1 MYKKTITLT
10 IAFLSLLGL
19 NLKNSFADDLIMAR
33 STEAFPETMLSLQ
46 NVIKEQGYKPSRV
59 QRVDIGLTKS
69 GYKTDKYRVVFFGKS
84 EEIKSVSQQLPALIP
99 YLPLKISIFAEAEQT
114 IIVTL
119 NPITFDKMYPD
130 SNLTPVFKR
139 WAEDINI
146 MFKKLQ
152 SGN

>member
-1 MYKKTITLT
+1 MYKKIITLT
-10 IAFLSLLGL
+10 IAVLCLLGL

-46 NVIKEQGYKPSRV
+46 NVIKEQGYIPSRV

-84 EEIKSVSQQLPALIP
+84 EEIKSISQQLPAIIP

-119 NPITFDKMYPD
+119 NPMTFDKMYPG

-152 SGN
+152 SGD